1 MPSPIDPA
9 ERLLNLLIAL
19 VNSRGRMTK
28 EQVRASVA
36 GYADA
41 PSDDAFERM
50 FERDKDTLRELGIPL
65 VTVTDAGHGDDI
77 GYRIDLDA
85 YALPPIDLTAA
96 ELGVLT
102 LAAQTWQDR
111 TMRGD
116 TSRAL
121 TKLRAVGQGPGATDL
136 VAGLAP
142 RVRSGGSVFA
152 PLLDAAQARQL
163 VRLTYRAASTGEV
176 RERRVEPWQLVA
188 RRGGWVLVGWDQD
201 REAPRS
207 FRLSRIEGSIRA
219 LGEPG
224 AFPPPDPEVVDRAL
238 AAWRAGPPRVAT
250 LAVLPERAEATRVRA
265 VAPPADAEDR
275 VTDAL
280 VAPLLAGRDVV
291 HVEYRNAWELAEELV
306 GYGDAVLVIDPPEVR
321 GHVLSLL
328 RRAAALASQ
337 ADEAGGDGRVQDD
350 VQDLAVADGASE
362 VRRG

>member
-1 MPSPIDPA
+1 MPSSIDPA

-19 VNSRGRMTK
+19 VNTHGRMTK

-41 PSDDAFERM
+41 PSDEAFERM

-85 YALPPIDLTAA
+85 YALPAIDLTAA

-116 TSRAL
+116 TARAL

-142 RVRSGGSVFA
+142 RVRSGGAVFA
-152 PLLDAAQARQL
+152 PLLDAAQARQV

-176 RERRVEPWQLVA
+176 RERRVEPWQLIA
-188 RRGGWVLVGWDQD
+188 RRGGWVLLGWDQD
-201 REAPRS
+201 RGATRS
-207 FRLSRIEGSIRA
+207 FRLSRIEGTVRTV
-219 LGEPG
+219 GEPG
-224 AFPPPDPEVVDRAL
+224 AFPPPSPQEVEQAM
-238 AAWRAGPPRVAT
+238 AAWREGPSQVAT
-250 LAVLPERAEATRVRA
+250 LAVLPERAEAMRVRA
-265 VAPPADAEDR
+265 IEPPSDAVDWSSDP
-275 VTDAL
+275 VVGPL
-280 VAPLLAGRDVV
+280 VVGRDVV
-291 HVEYRNAWELAEELV
+291 HVAFRNGWELAEELV
-306 GYGDAVLVIDPPEVR
+306 GYGDAVLVLDPAEVR
-321 GHVLSLL
+321 ERVLEQLEH
-328 RRAAALASQ
+328 AAAIDVRVAR
-337 ADEAGGDGRVQDD
+337 ADVEA
-350 VQDLAVADGASE
+350 AVLE
-362 VRRG
+362 VERG